1 MDPVR
6 EVVGEL
12 LAHKDAAEYAA
23 GMLSNLG
30 VRYDLAK
37 GEHPLLG
44 RRMPPD
50 TALTLPDTT
59 RTRVGELLRTGRGL
73 LLTSDDTTAQAAR
86 GHSDRVDIVTGTWS
100 VPGTALDAVLVRPD
114 GYVAW
119 TSPGT
124 VDDLTQA
131 LERWFGTARGA
142 L

>member
-1 MDPVR
+1 
-6 EVVGEL
+6 
-12 LAHKDAAEYAA
+12 
-23 GMLSNLG
+23 
-30 VRYDLAK
+30 
-37 GEHPLLG
+37 
-44 RRMPPD
+44 MPPD

-73 LLTSDDTTAQAAR
+73 LLTSDDATAEAAR
-86 GHSDRVDIVTGTWS
+86 AYSGRVDVVTGVWG
-100 VPGTALDAVLVRPD
+100 VPGPALDAVLVRPD

-124 VDDLTQA
+124 VDDLAPA

>member
-1 MDPVR
+1 
-6 EVVGEL
+6 
-12 LAHKDAAEYAA
+12 
-23 GMLSNLG
+23 
-30 VRYDLAK
+30 
-37 GEHPLLG
+37 
-44 RRMPPD
+44 MPPD
-50 TALTLPDTT
+50 TRLALPDGSS
-59 RTRVGELLRTGRGL
+59 RRVGELLRTGRGL
-73 LLTSDDTTAQAAR
+73 LLAADDATAAAAR